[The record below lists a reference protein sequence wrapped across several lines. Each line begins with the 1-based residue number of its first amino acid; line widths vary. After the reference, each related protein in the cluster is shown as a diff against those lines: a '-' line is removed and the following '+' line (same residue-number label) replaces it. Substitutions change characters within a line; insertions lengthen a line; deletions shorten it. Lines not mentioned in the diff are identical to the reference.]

1 MYQAA
6 NGTIGMHILA
16 VISFMFLSLRL
27 FIAVVNVLTRPRNLA
42 ASLTG
47 KKPMISILIPARN
60 EEHNLP
66 ALLKSLIKLTYRDY
80 EVIVC
85 NDHSTD
91 NTPEI
96 LEKFVQTEKNFQWF
110 TSEKL
115 PASWLGKNFACH
127 QLARKAKGDYLLFLD
142 ADIHVQSGFL
152 SPIIN
157 RVIHKN
163 LSLLSLFPRQIMY
176 STGEKSTVPLMNW
189 ILISLLPLPLVRLS
203 KQSSL
208 TAANGQFM
216 LFEAKNYGENQWHQQ
231 VKHENVEDILLMRKM
246 KKAGFRVEVLAN
258 FGAVSCR
265 MYSSY
270 REAVEGFS
278 RNIHQYFGSYSAL
291 MILFWL
297 LTIPGILIGLLLLPV
312 ATTLVL
318 ICQAILLRIIISLHS
333 RQPVWANL
341 YYHPLQ
347 MAALTHIL
355 VRNLLGKRKKTV
367 RWKEREIPF
376 G

>member
-1 MYQAA
+1 
-6 NGTIGMHILA
+6 MHILA
-16 VISFMFLSLRL
+16 VISFVFLSLRL
-27 FIAVVNVLTRPRNLA
+27 FIAVVNFLTRPRNLA
-42 ASLTG
+42 ASLPR
-47 KKPMISILIPARN
+47 KKPKISILIPARN

-66 ALLKSLIKLTYRDY
+66 ALLESLGKLTYPEY
-80 EVIVC
+80 EVIIC
-85 NDHSTD
+85 NDHSAD
-91 NTPEI
+91 HTPEI
-96 LEKFVQTEKNFQWF
+96 LEKFGQTANNFQWF

-115 PASWLGKNFACH
+115 PVNWLGKNFACH
-127 QLARKAKGDYLLFLD
+127 QLAQKAKGDYLLFLD
-142 ADIHVQSGFL
+142 ADVHVQSGFL
-152 SPIIN
+152 SPIITQS
-157 RVIHKN
+157 IHKN
-163 LSLLSLFPRQIMY
+163 LSLLSLFPRQTMY

-208 TAANGQFM
+208 AAANGQFM
-216 LFEAKNYGENQWHQQ
+216 FFEAKNYRENQWHQQ
-231 VKHENVEDILLMRKM
+231 VKQENVEDILIMRRM
-246 KKAGFRVEVLAN
+246 KEAGFRVEVLAN

-278 RNIHQYFGSYSAL
+278 RNIHQYFGGNSAI
-291 MILFWL
+291 MFLFWL
-297 LTIPGILIGLLLLPV
+297 LTVPGILIAILTLPTF
-312 ATTLVL
+312 TTLVL
-318 ICQAILLRIIISLHS
+318 IGQAILLRIIISLHS
-333 RQPVWANL
+333 RQPVWSNL

-367 RWKEREIPF
+367 KWKDREVPF